1 MAKVNGLLRRTYGEY
16 AFTETTTITI
26 ANTTLNPNTVRLQTK
41 AKESLLTLKEMHLVS
56 YYSKLTLM

>member
-41 AKESLLTLKEMHLVS
+41 AKESLLTLKEMQF
-56 YYSKLTLM
+56 